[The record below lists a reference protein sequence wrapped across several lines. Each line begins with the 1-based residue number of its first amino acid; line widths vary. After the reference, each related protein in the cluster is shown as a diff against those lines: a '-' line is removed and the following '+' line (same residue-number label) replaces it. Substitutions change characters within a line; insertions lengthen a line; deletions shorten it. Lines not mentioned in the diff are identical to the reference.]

1 MPLAD
6 IATLLVNSLT
16 WAMATFLVASGLTLV
31 FGTLHILNFSHG
43 GFFMIGAYAAY
54 SLGQW
59 LTPLLGGTPSVALYL
74 FGSLFAGVVVA
85 LLGLVV
91 DRLVL
96 RRLSGVDDAYMLIA
110 TYALLLVCEG
120 ATKLVWGLKYQS
132 VMPPAA
138 LDGALRVGGA
148 VLPRMSLFI
157 IAAGVLS
164 FVALEVFLNRTR
176 PGRLVKAI
184 AADPWMARLMGINVR
199 RVYTAT
205 VALGF
210 ALAGLAGGLLLAN
223 QSLSPALA
231 SGFVIQAFGV
241 IIVGG
246 MGSIAGAFFGAI
258 LLGLIDAIGQWW
270 IPGLPGLPFFLAM
283 AAILLLRPEGLMG
296 KKT

>member
-1 MPLAD
+1 MAAD
-6 IATLLVNSLT
+6 LLTLLVNSLT
-16 WAMATFLVASGLTLV
+16 WAMATFLVAAGLTLV

-54 SLGQW
+54 SLAQW
-59 LTPLLGGTPSVALYL
+59 LGASDSTVVYLVGTLAAGLL
-74 FGSLFAGVVVA
+74 VA

-96 RRLSGVDDAYMLIA
+96 RRLAGVEDAYILIA

-120 ATKLVWGLKYQS
+120 ATKLVWGLKYHS
-132 VMPPAA
+132 VMPPQA
-138 LDGALRVGGA
+138 LDGAWVLGNA
-148 VLPRMSLFI
+148 VVPRMSLFI

-164 FVALEVFLNRTR
+164 FIALEVFLNRTR
-176 PGRLVKAI
+176 AGRLVKAI
-184 AADPWMARLMGINVR
+184 AVDPWMARLMGINVR

-210 ALAGLAGGLLLAN
+210 GLAGLAGGTLLAN
-223 QSLSPALA
+223 QALSPSLA
-231 SGFVIQAFGV
+231 SGFVIYAFGV

-246 MGSIAGAFFGAI
+246 MGSIAGAFVGSI
-258 LLGLIDAIGQWW
+258 LLGLIDAAGQWVL
-270 IPGLPGLPFFLAM
+270 PGMPGLPFFAAM
-283 AAILLLRPEGLMG
+283 TLILLLRPQGLMG